1 MIDWQ
6 WTEVDAL
13 ESQERWNEAKSF
25 LIKNWQQDPTD
36 VKVTIRL
43 GFFCWYVLVEHFPLG
58 ITDVD
63 LNELEAVLKEVT
75 HFGLAHFMTD
85 EEFLWCFGYMIALF
99 PWYFGEDEV
108 WEAKGFSML
117 KRAYELCP
125 DEIVYRYTY
134 LSMLPD
140 TYERQKDEFYQLQT
154 VLEEKFQGK
163 GLVSDY
169 FKSIWHRWQG
179 S

>member
-1 MIDWQ
+1 MDWR
-6 WTEVDAL
+6 WSEVDAL
-13 ESQERWNEAKSF
+13 EKQEKWNEAKS
-25 LIKNWQQDPTD
+25 LLTKEWQQNPTD
-36 VKVTIRL
+36 LKRTIRL

-58 ITDVD
+58 TTDIDLRELDTLLKKITDY
-63 LNELEAVLKEVT
+63 
-75 HFGLAHFMTD
+75 GLANFKTNED
-85 EEFLWCFGYMIALF
+85 FLWCFGYMIALF
-99 PWYFGEDEV
+99 PFYFGEDEY

-117 KRAYELCP
+117 KRAYERCP

-134 LSMLPD
+134 LSMHPN
-140 TYERQKDEFYQLQT
+140 TYENQKDEYHQLQA
-154 VLEEKFQGK
+154 VLKERFQGE

>member
-1 MIDWQ
+1 MMDWK
-6 WTEVDAL
+6 WPEVDAL
-13 ESQERWNEAKSF
+13 ESQEKWNEAKTL
-25 LIKNWQQDPTD
+25 LIKNWRQNPSD
-36 VKVTIRL
+36 VKVAIRL
-43 GFFCWYVLVEHFPLG
+43 GFFCWYISVEYFPLG
-58 ITDVD
+58 IKEED
-63 LNELEAVLKEVT
+63 LQEPWDVLKEVT
-75 HFGLAHFMTD
+75 HFGLANFWENED
-85 EEFLWCFGYMIALF
+85 FLWCFGYMMALF

-134 LSMLPD
+134 LSMLSDP
-140 TYERQKDEFYQLQT
+140 YEKQRDEFYQLQT
-154 VLEEKFQGK
+154 VLEERFQGN

-169 FKSIWHRWQG
+169 FKGIWHRWHG